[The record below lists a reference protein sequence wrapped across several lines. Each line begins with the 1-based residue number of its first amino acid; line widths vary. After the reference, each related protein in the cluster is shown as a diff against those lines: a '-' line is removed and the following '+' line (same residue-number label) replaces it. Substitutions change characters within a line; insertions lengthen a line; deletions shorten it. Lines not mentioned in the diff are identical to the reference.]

1 MDGFLR
7 KQTHWTHKIQMEHLG
22 FSEELTHRNTYVE
35 LRERP
40 DIGKTKQT
48 YN

>member
-1 MDGFLR
+1 MQFIETNLNLTKDGFLR

-35 LRERP
+35 L
-40 DIGKTKQT
+40 
-48 YN
+48 N